1 MRVTTYLDGLQWQTH
16 EAMAVL
22 DKAGATSLSSFSFAV
37 PALTKGPMFRRCD
50 TCSSIVDNYLLG
62 LQSLARCPGVR
73 VSPQFVDALS
83 QALRRSDGC
92 PSLGSV
98 AAFEVNLAPISRG
111 RF

>member
-22 DKAGATSLSSFSFAV
+22 DKAGATFAV
-37 PALTKGPMFRRCD
+37 PVLTKGPMFRRCD

-73 VSPQFVDALS
+73 VSQQFVDALS
-83 QALRRSDGC
+83 QALQRGMSIAGVGRS
-92 PSLGSV
+92 L
-98 AAFEVNLAPISRG
+98 
-111 RF
+111 